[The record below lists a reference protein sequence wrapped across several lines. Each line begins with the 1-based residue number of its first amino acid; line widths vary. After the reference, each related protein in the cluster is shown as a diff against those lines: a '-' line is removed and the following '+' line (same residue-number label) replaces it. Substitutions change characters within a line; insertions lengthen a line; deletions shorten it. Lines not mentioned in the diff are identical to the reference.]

1 MFKTVGK
8 MHIRLAPG
16 TTLTNVEGKDVL
28 FSVKTGD
35 SYGLNETAA
44 RMLRVGCE
52 ADLDEAV
59 DQLAAEYGVE
69 RNEIRDDFKE
79 LVSELV
85 QLKFVQVVSDH
96 GG

>member
-1 MFKTVGK
+1 

-44 RMLRVGCE
+44 RMLRLGLE
-52 ADLDEAV
+52 ADLDGAV
-59 DQLAAEYGVE
+59 NQLASEYGAE
-69 RNEIRDDFKE
+69 HQEIRGDFEE
-79 LVSELV
+79 LVGELV
-85 QLKFVQVVSDH
+85 QLKFVQRVSTQ

>member
-1 MFKTVGK
+1 

-28 FSVKTGD
+28 FSVRTGD

-44 RMLRVGCE
+44 RMLRVGLA
-52 ADLDEAV
+52 ADLDELV
-59 DQLAAEYGVE
+59 NQLAGEYGIE
-69 RNEIRDDFKE
+69 RKEIRDDFDE
-79 LVSELV
+79 LVRELV
-85 QLKFVQVVSDH
+85 QLKFVQVLSDH

>member
-1 MFKTVGK
+1 
-8 MHIRLAPG
+8 MHVRLAPG

-44 RMLRVGCE
+44 RMLRLGLE
-52 ADLDEAV
+52 ADLDEV
-59 DQLAAEYGVE
+59 VNRLAGEYGAE
-69 RNEIRDDFKE
+69 RQEIRDDFEE
-79 LVSELV
+79 LVAELV
-85 QLKFVQVVSDH
+85 QLKFTQLVSTQ

>member
-1 MFKTVGK
+1 

-28 FSVKTGD
+28 FSVKSGD

-44 RMLRVGCE
+44 RMLRLGLE
-52 ADLDEAV
+52 TDLDQV
-59 DQLAAEYGVE
+59 VNRLAAEYAVE
-69 RNEIRDDFKE
+69 RTEIQGDFEE
-79 LVSELV
+79 LLGELV
-85 QLKFVQVVSDH
+85 QLKFVQRVSGQ

>member
-1 MFKTVGK
+1 

-16 TTLTNVEGKDVL
+16 TTLTSVEGKDVL

-52 ADLDEAV
+52 ADLDDV
-59 DQLAAEYGVE
+59 VNQLAAEYGAE
-69 RNEIRDDFKE
+69 RKEIQDDFKE
-79 LVSELV
+79 LVRELV
-85 QLKFVQVVSDH
+85 QLKFVQVISGH

>member
-1 MFKTVGK
+1 

-44 RMLRVGCE
+44 RMLRVGLE
-52 ADLDEAV
+52 ADLDEVV
-59 DQLAAEYGVE
+59 DRLASEYGAE
-69 RNEIRDDFKE
+69 RQEIRDDFEE
-79 LVSELV
+79 LVGELV
-85 QLKFVQVVSDH
+85 QLKFVQLVSAQ

>member
-1 MFKTVGK
+1 

-28 FSVKTGD
+28 FSVKSGD

-44 RMLRVGCE
+44 RMLRLGLE
-52 ADLDEAV
+52 TDLDEV
-59 DQLAAEYGVE
+59 LNRLAAEYAVG
-69 RNEIRDDFKE
+69 RTEIQGDFEE
-79 LVSELV
+79 LVGELV
-85 QLKFVQVVSDH
+85 QLKFVQLVSVQ

>member
-1 MFKTVGK
+1 
-8 MHIRLAPG
+8 MHLRLAPG

-44 RMLRVGCE
+44 RMLRI
-52 ADLDEAV
+52 ALDSDRDEAV
-59 DQLAAEYGVE
+59 ERLAAEYSVD
-69 RNEIRDDFKE
+69 RAEISADFDD
-79 LVSELV
+79 LVRELV

>member
-1 MFKTVGK
+1 

-44 RMLRVGCE
+44 RMLRLGLE
-52 ADLDEAV
+52 ADLDEV
-59 DQLAAEYGVE
+59 VNRLAGEYGAE
-69 RNEIRDDFKE
+69 RQEIRDDFEE
-79 LVSELV
+79 LVAELV
-85 QLKFVQVVSDH
+85 QLKFTQLVSTQ

>member
-1 MFKTVGK
+1 

-44 RMLRVGCE
+44 RMLRLGLE
-52 ADLDEAV
+52 ADLDGV
-59 DQLAAEYGVE
+59 VKQLASEYGAGQQ
-69 RNEIRDDFKE
+69 EIRGDFEE
-79 LVSELV
+79 LVRELV
-85 QLKFVQVVSDH
+85 QLKFVQLVSTQ

>member
-1 MFKTVGK
+1 

-28 FSVKTGD
+28 FSVKSGD

-44 RMLRVGCE
+44 RMLRVGLQ
-52 ADLDEAV
+52 ADLEDV
-59 DQLAAEYGVE
+59 VNQLTEEYGVE
-69 RNEIRDDFKE
+69 HKEIRDDFEE
-79 LVSELV
+79 LVRELV
-85 QLKFVQVVSDH
+85 QLKFVEAVSDQ

>member
-1 MFKTVGK
+1 

-28 FSVKTGD
+28 FSVKSGD

-44 RMLRVGCE
+44 RMLRVGLE
-52 ADLDEAV
+52 ANLEDAV
-59 DQLAAEYGVE
+59 NQLAGEYGVE
-69 RNEIRDDFKE
+69 RQEIRDDFDE
-79 LVSELV
+79 IVRELV
-85 QLKFVQVVSDH
+85 QLKFVQLVSVQ

>member
-1 MFKTVGK
+1 

-44 RMLRVGCE
+44 RMLKLGLA
-52 ADLDEAV
+52 ADLDDAV
-59 DQLAAEYGVE
+59 NQLAAEYGVE
-69 RNEIRDDFKE
+69 RGEIRGDFEE
-79 LVSELV
+79 LMTELV
-85 QLKFVQVVSDH
+85 QLKFALRVSDQ

>member
-1 MFKTVGK
+1 

-28 FSVKTGD
+28 FSVKSGD

-44 RMLRVGCE
+44 RMLRLGLE
-52 ADLDEAV
+52 ADRDEIV
-59 DQLAAEYGVE
+59 NRLAGEYGVE
-69 RNEIRDDFKE
+69 IGEIQGDFEE
-79 LVSELV
+79 LVGELV
-85 QLKFVQVVSDH
+85 QLKFVQRVSDQ

>member
-1 MFKTVGK
+1 

-44 RMLRVGCE
+44 RMLRTGLE
-52 ADLDEAV
+52 ADLDEV
-59 DQLAAEYGVE
+59 VNRLAGEYGAE
-69 RNEIRDDFKE
+69 RQEIRDDFDE
-79 LVSELV
+79 LVGELV
-85 QLKFVQVVSDH
+85 QLKFVQLVSGQ